1 MSSSIGQ
8 LSAEGDWGGAA
19 MLSLIK
25 EESISQHLEHWKQPV
40 KLGLTGAKQSKGGVC
55 YCQEGQ
61 GRVESLCTQH

>member
-25 EESISQHLEHWKQPV
+25 EESIEQHLERSKQPV
-40 KLGLTGAKQSKGGVC
+40 KFDFTRAKQSKGGV
-55 YCQEGQ
+55 
-61 GRVESLCTQH
+61 